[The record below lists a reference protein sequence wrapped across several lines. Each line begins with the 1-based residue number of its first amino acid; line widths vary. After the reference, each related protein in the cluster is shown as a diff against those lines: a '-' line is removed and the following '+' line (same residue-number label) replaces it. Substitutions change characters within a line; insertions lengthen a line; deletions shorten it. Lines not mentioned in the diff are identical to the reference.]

1 MELSK
6 WQFNI
11 IFIFVA
17 VFAYCPNIIFVKFQ
31 HPTEWQGTIDHFI
44 DLIYQKKAEN
54 DPEPSL

>member
-11 IFIFVA
+11 I
-17 VFAYCPNIIFVKFQ
+17 CIFVKFQ

-44 DLIYQKKAEN
+44 DLIYRKKAEN